1 MHSILIGKDTGD
13 VMFSYVHDT
22 TDLNHPDN
30 VLDTNGAPWQNILE
44 DNSNVKIY
52 SYFDKKKVNFCV
64 KTFVKQI
71 ETDPDSP
78 IHVQH

>member
-1 MHSILIGKDTGD
+1 MHSILTGKDTGD
-13 VMFSYVHDT
+13 EMFSYVHGT

-30 VLDTNGAPWQNILE
+30 VLDTNRAPWQNILE

-52 SYFDKKKVNFCV
+52 SYFDKKVNYCV

-71 ETDPDSP
+71 ETDSDSP